1 METPRL
7 YLQLAGRYRQA
18 IESGALLPSQ
28 RLPSVRKLMQTHDV
42 SLSTALQ
49 ACRVLEEQGWV
60 EARPRSGYFVR
71 RLARNSIAPVL
82 EPESLAAFDDADFVG
97 MHHRISTYIAKC
109 AAHPAAVN
117 LGGAVAAPEA
127 YPMEALQRAMTR
139 VLKHQPGLLVRPVPV
154 HGDLGFR
161 QVLAQ
166 RALEVGVQ
174 VAPEELVIT
183 YGCTEA
189 VNLALRAVAQ
199 PGDTIAVESPTYFGI
214 LQTIESLGMRALEIP
229 ASPQHGMSVEALTLA
244 LNTHAGIKAVV
255 LVPNYQNPLGSVMPD
270 EDKARIAAL
279 CAQHAV
285 PVIEDDI
292 YGRLHDAPS
301 LPRALKSW
309 DETGN
314 VIYCA
319 SAHKTF
325 APGMRLGWMM
335 PGRWRARVEMLKW
348 ANTRPNDSL
357 LQIAAAEV
365 MGSRVYDRHLQKLRA
380 SLLQW
385 RNQMID
391 AIAET
396 FPPGTRLSPP
406 RGGLVLW
413 VELPPGTSSDRVFD
427 LALREGIRV
436 APGTLFS
443 NSRRFSHFLRI
454 SAGQPLTPEVL
465 RAVRRLAEIVASCA
479 GSENFASRQ

>member
-1 METPRL
+1 MDTPTL

-28 RLPSVRKLMQTHDV
+28 RLPSVRALMRTHDV

-71 RLARNSIAPVL
+71 RPARSSIAPL
-82 EPESLAAFDDADFVG
+82 REPESLAAFDPSDYVG
-97 MHHRISTYIAKC
+97 MHDRTSMYVAKC
-109 AAHPAAVN
+109 AAQPIKVN

-127 YPMEALQRAMTR
+127 YPMEILQRAMTR
-139 VLKHQPGLLVRPVPV
+139 VLKQQPGLLVQPVPI
-154 HGDLGFR
+154 HGESALR

-174 VAPEELVIT
+174 VSPDEVVIT

-189 VNLALRAVAQ
+189 MNLALRAVAG

-214 LQTIESLGMRALEIP
+214 LQIIESLGMRALEIP

-244 LNTHAGIKAVV
+244 LSTHADIKAVV
-255 LVPNYQNPLGSVMPD
+255 LVPNYHNPLGSVMPD
-270 EDKARIAAL
+270 EDKSRIAAL
-279 CAQHAV
+279 CATHDV

-292 YGRLHDAPS
+292 YGRLHDGPS

-309 DETGN
+309 DRTGN

-325 APGMRLGWMM
+325 APGFRLGWIMA
-335 PGRWRARVEMLKW
+335 GRWRARVEMLKYT
-348 ANTRPNDSL
+348 NTRPNESL
-357 LQIAAAEV
+357 VQLAAAEV
-365 MGSRVYDRHLQKLRA
+365 MGSRVYDRHLHKLRA
-380 SLLQW
+380 SLVQW
-385 RNQMID
+385 RNQTID
-391 AIAET
+391 AIAEC
-396 FPPGTRLSPP
+396 FPAGTRLSPP

-413 VELPPGTSSDRVFD
+413 VELPDGTSSDRVFD
-427 LALREGIRV
+427 MALREGIRV

-443 NSRRFSHFLRI
+443 NSGRFAHFMRI
-454 SAGQPLTPEVL
+454 CAGQPFTPAINGAIRKLADLVD
-465 RAVRRLAEIVASCA
+465 RAAPR
-479 GSENFASRQ
+479 

>member
-1 METPRL
+1 MDTPRL
-7 YLQLAGRYRQA
+7 YLQLADRYRHA

-28 RLPSVRKLMQTHDV
+28 RIPSVRSLMRTHDV

-49 ACRVLEEQGWV
+49 ACRLLEEQGLV

-71 RLARNSIAPVL
+71 RPVRHAIAPVR
-82 EPESLAAFDDADFVG
+82 EPESLAAFNPDDFVG
-97 MHHRISTYIAKC
+97 MHHRISSYVAKC
-109 AAHPAAVN
+109 AAQPVNVN
-117 LGGAVAAPEA
+117 LGSAVAAPEA
-127 YPMEALQRAMTR
+127 YPMAALQRAMTR
-139 VLKHQPGLLVRPVPV
+139 VLRHQPDLLVRAVPI
-154 HGDLGFR
+154 HGDPGFR

-166 RALEVGVQ
+166 RALDVGVQ
-174 VAPEELVIT
+174 VSPDELVIT

-189 VNLALRAVAQ
+189 LNLALRAVAR

-214 LQTIESLGMRALEIP
+214 LQSIESLGMRALEIP

-244 LNTHAGIKAVV
+244 LHTHADIKAVV
-255 LVPNYQNPLGSVMPD
+255 LVPNYQNPLGSMMPD

-292 YGRLHDAPS
+292 YGRLHDGPS

-335 PGRWRARVEMLKW
+335 PGRSRARVEMLKF
-348 ANTRPNDSL
+348 ANTRPNDSVV
-357 LQIAAAEV
+357 QIAAAEV
-365 MGSRVYDRHLQKLRA
+365 MGSRVYDRHLQKLR
-380 SLLQW
+380 SNLLQW
-385 RNQMID
+385 RNQTID
-391 AIAET
+391 AIAEC
-396 FPPGTRLSPP
+396 FPSGTRMSPP
-406 RGGLVLW
+406 QGGLVLW

-427 LALREGIRV
+427 LALREGIRI

-443 NSRRFSHFLRI
+443 NSDRFANFMRI
-454 SAGQPLTPEVL
+454 NAGQPFSPLIDRSL
-465 RAVRRLAEIVASCA
+465 RRLAEIVASPA
-479 GSENFASRQ
+479 ARSRNSPT

>member
-18 IESGALLPSQ
+18 IESGALRPSQ
-28 RLPSVRKLMQTHDV
+28 RLPSVRTLMRTHDV

-71 RLARNSIAPVL
+71 RPARNAIAPL
-82 EPESLAAFDDADFVG
+82 REPDSLAAYDQENYLG
-97 MHHRISTYIAKC
+97 IHHRISGYVAKC
-109 AAHPAAVN
+109 AAHAISVD
-117 LGGAVAAPEA
+117 LGGAVAAPQA
-127 YPMEALQRAMTR
+127 YPMDTLQRAMTR
-139 VLKHQPGLLVRPVPV
+139 VLKHHPGFLVRPVPI
-154 HGDLGFR
+154 HGELALR

-174 VAPEELVIT
+174 VSPDEVVIT

-189 VNLALRAVAQ
+189 MNLALRAVAR

-229 ASPQHGMSVEALTLA
+229 ASPQHGMSVEALSLA
-244 LNTHAGIKAVV
+244 LHTHTDIKAVM

-279 CAQHAV
+279 CARHGI

-309 DETGN
+309 DDTGN

-325 APGMRLGWMM
+325 APGFRLGWIM
-335 PGRWRARVEMLKW
+335 PGRWRARVEMLKY
-348 ANTRPNDSL
+348 ANTRPNESL
-357 LQIAAAEV
+357 VQLAAAEI
-365 MGSRVYDRHLQKLRA
+365 MGTRVYDRHLQKLRA

-391 AIAET
+391 AIAEC

-413 VELPPGTSSDRVFD
+413 VELPDGTSADRLFD
-427 LALREGIRV
+427 MALREGIRV

-443 NSRRFSHFLRI
+443 NSGRFAHFIRV
-454 SAGQPLTPEVL
+454 SAGQPFTPAVE
-465 RAVRRLAEIVASCA
+465 RAIHRLAELIVSI
-479 GSENFASRQ
+479 SPNKTFASRQ